1 MPRAVNELSH
11 GYSVPETPLYPAD
24 LEEAMQDTLWRLAD
38 VDLLYELRRE
48 MLDNCS
54 GSESQTERLLEE
66 AKVGYQCERQPLILR
81 LADLHER
88 MMSVTLFRSLH

>member
-11 GYSVPETPLYPAD
+11 GYSVPETALSSAD
-24 LEEAMQDTLWRLAD
+24 LEEAMQDTLSRLAD

-54 GSESQTERLLEE
+54 GSKSQTERLLEE
-66 AKVGYQCERQPLILR
+66 AEVVYQCERQPLILR

-88 MMSVTLFRSLH
+88 MMSVTLFRALH

>member
-1 MPRAVNELSH
+1 MPRAVNELWHS
-11 GYSVPETPLYPAD
+11 YSVPESPIYPAD

-54 GSESQTERLLEE
+54 GSESQTDRLRAE
-66 AKVGYQCERQPLILR
+66 AEAVYQSERQPLVLR
-81 LADLHER
+81 LADLHDR
-88 MMSVTLFRSLH
+88 SMSVTLFRATH